1 MAICG
6 FYLREFPS
14 LVFWH
19 GYSERSTLTE
29 GERADGRR
37 KEEKKKSPWW
47 YKLGILVFGAVFC
60 VSAFMVGRDYLAAKK
75 EADAF
80 DSLSKLAAEYAEEKA
95 PADLTESA
103 GETTDQEKAA
113 EWAELLKEA
122 AGYAALKNEN
132 PDYVGWIRIPDTRID
147 YPVVDRESDP
157 EYYLHRAFD
166 GSKSFGGTP
175 FLGEASGV
183 DTKCLIIYGHNMKN
197 GSIFGTLDS
206 YKKADYWKEHPIVRF
221 YVDGEP
227 RTYEVFAAVETQ
239 VLYEDEDG
247 FHHIVGAFGQHL
259 HRPLPLQGIEH
270 IEEAHPQGEGE
281 KVHRVVLETA
291 GDVFPRQLKEHR
303 PRHLPAG

>member
-1 MAICG
+1 MA
-6 FYLREFPS
+6 
-14 LVFWH
+14 
-19 GYSERSTLTE
+19 E
-29 GERADGRR
+29 G
-37 KEEKKKSPWW
+37 KKKQKKSPWW

-60 VSAFMVGRDYLAAKK
+60 VSAFMAGRDYLASKK
-75 EADAF
+75 EAGAF
-80 DSLSKLAAEYAEEKA
+80 DSLSKLAADYAEEKA

-175 FLGEASGV
+175 FLGEASVTEGHGGKAVDRASVARQLSEGFLGEASGV

-247 FHHIVGAFGQHL
+247 FRYYRYDGDISEEEYDELVTWLRGHSDYDTEIVPEYEDQILMLSTCSYHTKNGRFVVAA
-259 HRPLPLQGIEH
+259 R
-270 IEEAHPQGEGE
+270 
-281 KVHRVVLETA
+281 RVAE
-291 GDVFPRQLKEHR
+291 P
-303 PRHLPAG
+303 

>member
-1 MAICG
+1 MA
-6 FYLREFPS
+6 
-14 LVFWH
+14 
-19 GYSERSTLTE
+19 E
-29 GERADGRR
+29 G
-37 KEEKKKSPWW
+37 KKKQKKSPWW

-60 VSAFMVGRDYLAAKK
+60 VSAFMAGRDYLAAKK

-157 EYYLHRAFD
+157 EYYLHRVFD

-183 DTKCLIIYGHNMKN
+183 DTKCLIIYGHNMRD
-197 GSIFGTLDS
+197 GSMFSTLVE
-206 YKKADYWKEHPIVRF
+206 YKAQAYYDEHPEMYLVTPEGG
-221 YVDGEP
+221 YVV
-227 RTYEVFAAVETQ
+227 EVFSAFVASPEESGSETSPWALEWKDSGAYTTWLSAMQ
-239 VLYEDEDG
+239 ERSVIETGVSVTSSDKVLTLSTCTNGGADR
-247 FHHIVGAFGQHL
+247 FIVMGRL
-259 HRPLPLQGIEH
+259 
-270 IEEAHPQGEGE
+270 
-281 KVHRVVLETA
+281 V
-291 GDVFPRQLKEHR
+291 DVTE
-303 PRHLPAG
+303 

>member
-1 MAICG
+1 MA
-6 FYLREFPS
+6 
-14 LVFWH
+14 
-19 GYSERSTLTE
+19 E
-29 GERADGRR
+29 G
-37 KEEKKKSPWW
+37 KKKQKKSPWW

-60 VSAFMVGRDYLAAKK
+60 VSAFMAGRDYLAAKK

-80 DSLSKLAAEYAEEKA
+80 DSLSKLAADYAEEKA

-132 PDYVGWIRIPDTRID
+132 PDYVGWIRLPDTRID

-197 GSIFGTLDS
+197 LSMFGSLKKYKTEDFYKDHQFFTIYTSECAYRYQIFAYYDVPETDEVYTVGFAPDETFQKFIDKMKQKSYDDTGVNVTKDDHIMTLS
-206 YKKADYWKEHPIVRF
+206 TCSTTGKRFVVHAVRIGEH
-221 YVDGEP
+221 
-227 RTYEVFAAVETQ
+227 A
-239 VLYEDEDG
+239 L
-247 FHHIVGAFGQHL
+247 
-259 HRPLPLQGIEH
+259 
-270 IEEAHPQGEGE
+270 E
-281 KVHRVVLETA
+281 K
-291 GDVFPRQLKEHR
+291 
-303 PRHLPAG
+303 

>member
-1 MAICG
+1 MA
-6 FYLREFPS
+6 
-14 LVFWH
+14 
-19 GYSERSTLTE
+19 E
-29 GERADGRR
+29 G
-37 KEEKKKSPWW
+37 KKKQKKSPWW

-60 VSAFMVGRDYLAAKK
+60 VSAFMAGRDYLAAKK

-157 EYYLHRAFD
+157 EYYLHRVFD

-183 DTKCLIIYGHNMKN
+183 DTKCLIIYGHNMKTGPYSEPLIPTKRLITGKN
-197 GSIFGTLDS
+197 IRSSVFTSTENRGLMRSLRRWRRRCSMKMRMDS
-206 YKKADYWKEHPIVRF
+206 
-221 YVDGEP
+221 
-227 RTYEVFAAVETQ
+227 
-239 VLYEDEDG
+239 
-247 FHHIVGAFGQHL
+247 
-259 HRPLPLQGIEH
+259 GI
-270 IEEAHPQGEGE
+270 
-281 KVHRVVLETA
+281 TA
-291 GDVFPRQLKEHR
+291 TTGISRR
-303 PRHLPAG
+303 RNTMSW

>member
-1 MAICG
+1 MKTP
-6 FYLREFPS
+6 F
-14 LVFWH
+14 
-19 GYSERSTLTE
+19 
-29 GERADGRR
+29 
-37 KEEKKKSPWW
+37 W
-47 YKLGILVFGAVFC
+47 YKAGILVFGAVFC
-60 VSAFMVGRDYLAAKK
+60 FSAFMVGWDYLEAKK
-75 EADAF
+75 EAEAF
-80 DSLSKLAAEYAEEKA
+80 ESLNRLAAEYASEAPGEVPASEPVSSAPEA
-95 PADLTESA
+95 PAPEKTE
-103 GETTDQEKAA
+103 EWEK
-113 EWAELLKEA
+113 LLKEA
-122 AGYAALKNEN
+122 AGYAALQGEN
-132 PDYVGWIRIPDTRID
+132 ADYAGWLKIPGTRID

-247 FHHIVGAFGQHL
+247 FRYYRYDGDIPEEEYDELVNWLRGHSDYDTEIVPEYEDQILMLSTCSYHTKNGRFVVAA
-259 HRPLPLQGIEH
+259 R
-270 IEEAHPQGEGE
+270 
-281 KVHRVVLETA
+281 RVAE
-291 GDVFPRQLKEHR
+291 P
-303 PRHLPAG
+303 

>member
-1 MAICG
+1 MPG
-6 FYLREFPS
+6 
-14 LVFWH
+14 
-19 GYSERSTLTE
+19 G
-29 GERADGRR
+29 RAG
-37 KEEKKKSPWW
+37 P
-47 YKLGILVFGAVFC
+47 
-60 VSAFMVGRDYLAAKK
+60 
-75 EADAF
+75 
-80 DSLSKLAAEYAEEKA
+80 
-95 PADLTESA
+95 
-103 GETTDQEKAA
+103 
-113 EWAELLKEA
+113 

-132 PDYVGWIRIPDTRID
+132 PDYVGWIRLPDTRID

-247 FHHIVGAFGQHL
+247 FRYYRYDGDIPEEEYDELVTWLRGHSDYDTEIVPEYEDQILMLSTCSYHTKNGRFVVAA
-259 HRPLPLQGIEH
+259 R
-270 IEEAHPQGEGE
+270 
-281 KVHRVVLETA
+281 RVAE
-291 GDVFPRQLKEHR
+291 P
-303 PRHLPAG
+303 

>member
-1 MAICG
+1 MA
-6 FYLREFPS
+6 
-14 LVFWH
+14 
-19 GYSERSTLTE
+19 E
-29 GERADGRR
+29 G
-37 KEEKKKSPWW
+37 KKKQKKSPWW

-60 VSAFMVGRDYLAAKK
+60 VSAFMAGRDYLAAKK

-157 EYYLHRAFD
+157 EYYLHRVFD

-183 DTKCLIIYGHNMKN
+183 DTKRLIIYGHNMK
-197 GSIFGTLDS
+197 
-206 YKKADYWKEHPIVRF
+206 KRV
-221 YVDGEP
+221 
-227 RTYEVFAAVETQ
+227 
-239 VLYEDEDG
+239 
-247 FHHIVGAFGQHL
+247 HI
-259 HRPLPLQGIEH
+259 RNP
-270 IEEAHPQGEGE
+270 
-281 KVHRVVLETA
+281 
-291 GDVFPRQLKEHR
+291 
-303 PRHLPAG
+303 

>member
-1 MAICG
+1 MA
-6 FYLREFPS
+6 
-14 LVFWH
+14 
-19 GYSERSTLTE
+19 E
-29 GERADGRR
+29 G
-37 KEEKKKSPWW
+37 KKKQKKSPWW

-60 VSAFMVGRDYLAAKK
+60 VSAFMAGR

-80 DSLSKLAAEYAEEKA
+80 DSLSKLAADYAEEKA

-247 FHHIVGAFGQHL
+247 FRYYRYDGDISEEEYDELVTWLRGHSDYDTEIVPEYEDQILMLSTCSYHTKNGRFVVAA
-259 HRPLPLQGIEH
+259 R
-270 IEEAHPQGEGE
+270 
-281 KVHRVVLETA
+281 RVAE
-291 GDVFPRQLKEHR
+291 P
-303 PRHLPAG
+303 

>member
-1 MAICG
+1 M
-6 FYLREFPS
+6 
-14 LVFWH
+14 
-19 GYSERSTLTE
+19 TE
-29 GERADGRR
+29 GKKKR
-37 KEEKKKSPWW
+37 KKSPWW
-47 YKLGILVFGAVFC
+47 YKVGILVFGAVFC
-60 VSAFMVGRDYLAAKK
+60 VSAFMAVRDYLAAKK

-80 DSLSKLAAEYAEEKA
+80 DSLSKLAADYAEEKA

-206 YKKADYWKEHPIVRF
+206 YKKADYWKEHPIIRF
-221 YVDGEP
+221 YVGGEP

-247 FHHIVGAFGQHL
+247 FRYYRYDGDITEEEFDELVTWLRGHSDYDTEIVPEYEDQILMLSTCSYHTKNGRFVVAA
-259 HRPLPLQGIEH
+259 R
-270 IEEAHPQGEGE
+270 
-281 KVHRVVLETA
+281 RVAE
-291 GDVFPRQLKEHR
+291 P
-303 PRHLPAG
+303 

>member
-1 MAICG
+1 MA
-6 FYLREFPS
+6 
-14 LVFWH
+14 
-19 GYSERSTLTE
+19 E
-29 GERADGRR
+29 G
-37 KEEKKKSPWW
+37 KKKQKKSPWW

-60 VSAFMVGRDYLAAKK
+60 VSAFMAGRDYLAAKK

-80 DSLSKLAAEYAEEKA
+80 DSLSKLAADYAEEKA

-197 GSIFGTLDS
+197 GNYVYPTPPAVLRGT
-206 YKKADYWKEHPIVRF
+206 
-221 YVDGEP
+221 
-227 RTYEVFAAVETQ
+227 
-239 VLYEDEDG
+239 G
-247 FHHIVGAFGQHL
+247 FLAGAFNHHTGNSGRRAQL
-259 HRPLPLQGIEH
+259 SGGGCVLFAGIS
-270 IEEAHPQGEGE
+270 QS
-281 KVHRVVLETA
+281 RN
-291 GDVFPRQLKEHR
+291 
-303 PRHLPAG
+303 